1 MGDIAVDV
9 FLETLKQLITSSN
22 LDVIID
28 VKDQLQSLENE
39 IKYLREF
46 LKVTE
51 KKRKE
56 HPEVMKLVMRIRDVV
71 SESENIV
78 EQFMV
83 LVLKDDHAIE
93 SQDHLFL
100 DLFFEGHSLDIIFG
114 RHSLDLESVKKKIK
128 TLMDEVKQIYKENK
142 YDLNGVAIKKLKHSS
157 TKSEARTNRNK
168 RLTDNRKVH
177 LLPNVLKEFESI
189 HVRQVDIA

>member
-46 LKVTE
+46 LKVTD
-51 KKRKE
+51 KKCKE

-71 SESENIV
+71 SEAENIV

-93 SQDHLFL
+93 CQDHLFL
-100 DLFFEGHSLDIIFG
+100 DLFFEGHSLDIIFE

-128 TLMDEVKQIYKENK
+128 TLTDEVKQIYEENK
-142 YDLNGVAIKKLKHSS
+142 YDLNGVAVKKLKHSS
-157 TKSEARTNRNK
+157 TKSEGFWADQKT
-168 RLTDNRKVH
+168 
-177 LLPNVLKEFESI
+177 
-189 HVRQVDIA
+189 